1 MIELYTL
8 TGDVMQLKSLELAGF
23 KSFPDKTLINFSSGI
38 TAIVGPNGSG
48 KSNIADAL
56 RWVMGETS
64 SKSLRGVK
72 MEDVVFD
79 GTQSRRPLGFA
90 EVSLTLD
97 NSDSSLPV
105 EYSEVVIS
113 RRYYRSGESEY
124 FINRQNV
131 RLKDI
136 HDLFRDT
143 GLGRTG
149 YSIIGQGSVTE
160 IISAKSSDRRN
171 VFEEA
176 AGIAKYRFKKEES
189 ERKLSATQ
197 DNIVRLNDIIAEL
210 ADRLGPLEQQAKK
223 ARRYIELFEE
233 KKKIEISL
241 WLSDLERFTEEL
253 KALEK
258 TENTLIESIAK
269 NDSEILRCENEAE
282 RLSDDIAML
291 TAKIEQLRT
300 ESKQFDELLQI
311 KNSEILIINNDI
323 EHAQKDIE
331 RINSEIE
338 RSDRS
343 DAEIIKEI
351 EQRRAETET
360 LKQAIAQIEE
370 QSAKIIE
377 EKNEKLG
384 DDRNYTER
392 SDKLRAE
399 FSSLSAKITEL
410 QISEG
415 RSSQKLQAI
424 DEQSKNAEKELADAY
439 ERLSSLEK
447 GKDSN
452 KKRLAQLE
460 QKLAENKNIHSGY
473 SMKVASSKKKL
484 ETANEEYNKAK
495 FALSEKTSKK
505 NMLEDMEKHFE
516 GFAGSVK
523 SVMNEAARG
532 ILSGVHGTV
541 ASVIKVES
549 KYATATE
556 IALGAA
562 IQNIITEDERS
573 AKDCI
578 YFLKSK
584 NLGRATFLP
593 LSTVSGKKLD
603 ERNLRGAQGYLGVAS
618 DLIEYDEKYRG
629 IIEQLLGRTAI
640 VETIDNATD
649 MARANRYSF
658 KIVTLDGQV
667 VNPGG
672 SLTGGSVGRNTGILS
687 RSSEIEKLEAE
698 ISALSEDLKAK
709 IIRVKTAT
717 AELSSAEAA
726 LEGLIAENK
735 AVSDEHIKVKSETE
749 HSAQYIYNISEQI
762 KTLEN
767 TVGLNAE
774 ERKKTE
780 SFLEEAR
787 KALEENRVILAQ
799 KEREIAILDEKH
811 EALAKIQEEIA
822 QKLHEKDLEKL
833 EKIKDTENLKNIT
846 EALLLRRKE
855 GEDLTRKLK
864 EDIVRTEKKIEEFRA
879 AAVTKTEELAN
890 MRLRSE
896 TKVQDIAAE
905 NERRSA
911 LEAKKNA
918 LFDEEKKYFDSKDRL
933 GRESER
939 LTIKKTALKED
950 ISSVSTKIWDEYEMT
965 MTEAESFAKE
975 NVPEDIENARKRA
988 TELKNQ
994 IRALGSVN
1002 IDAIEEFAQ
1011 VKERHDTLEQQ
1022 TKDLSTAK
1030 EALEKIIEQLVKE
1043 MTEIFDVQFKKI
1055 NEEFS
1060 HVFKELFGG
1069 GTAKLTLTEPDDPLG
1084 SGVDI
1089 YVAPPGKVIK
1099 HLSSLSGGEQSLTA
1113 IALYFALMKVR
1124 PSPFCLLDEIESALD
1139 DVNVTRYAQYLQH
1152 LSDKTQFLLITHRR
1166 GSMEA
1171 ADRLYG
1177 VTMREKGISKILT
1190 IDVTEAAETV

>member
-1 MIELYTL
+1 
-8 TGDVMQLKSLELAGF
+8 MQLKSLELAGF

-97 NSDSSLPV
+97 NSDESLPV

-160 IISAKSSDRRN
+160 IIAAKSTERRN

-210 ADRLGPLEQQAKK
+210 EARLGPLEQQAKK
-223 ARRYIELFEE
+223 ARRYIELFDE

-241 WLSDLERFTEEL
+241 WLSDLERFTEEF

-258 TENTLIESIAK
+258 TETTLLESIAK
-269 NDSEILRCENEAE
+269 NDNEIIRCENEAE
-282 RLSDDIAML
+282 RLSNEIIEL
-291 TAKIEQLRT
+291 TAKIEQLRS
-300 ESKQFDELLQI
+300 ESKQFDELLQT
-311 KNSEILIINNDI
+311 KNAEILIINNDI

-331 RINSEIE
+331 RINAEIE

-343 DAEIIKEI
+343 EAEIAKEI
-351 EQRRAETET
+351 EQKNAETKALE
-360 LKQAIAQIEE
+360 KEIENIEE
-370 QSAKIIE
+370 QSAKINE
-377 EKNEKLG
+377 EKNSKLG
-384 DDRNYTER
+384 DDLNYTEN
-392 SDKLRAE
+392 SDRLRAQANVLTE
-399 FSSLSAKITEL
+399 KITEL
-410 QISEG
+410 QINEG
-415 RSSQKLQAI
+415 RSSQKIQTI
-424 DEQSKNAEKELADAY
+424 DEQTANAKRELADAY

-447 GKDSN
+447 GKEGN
-452 KKRLAQLE
+452 QKRLAELE
-460 QKLAENKNIHSGY
+460 GKLNENKNIHNGY
-473 SMKVASSKKKL
+473 LIKVQSAKKKL
-484 ETANEEYNKAK
+484 ESANDEYSKAK
-495 FALSEKTSKK
+495 LTLSEKTNKK

-541 ASVIKVES
+541 ASVIKVEN

-593 LSTVSGKKLD
+593 LSTVSGRKLD
-603 ERNLRGAQGYLGVAS
+603 ERNLHSAQGYLGVAS
-618 DLIEYDEKYRG
+618 DLIEYDERFRG

-649 MARANRYSF
+649 MARANKYAF

-687 RSSEIEKLEAE
+687 RTNEIEKLEAD
-698 ISALSEDLKAK
+698 ISELSEELKAK
-709 IIRVKTAT
+709 IARVKTST
-717 AELSSAEAA
+717 AELSASEAA

-735 AVSDEHIKVKSETE
+735 TVSDEHIRVKAEAE
-749 HSAQYIYNISEQI
+749 HSVQYIYNISEQI
-762 KTLEN
+762 KTLEAN
-767 TVGLNAE
+767 VKANGE
-774 ERKKTE
+774 EKEKAINILTT
-780 SFLEEAR
+780 AR
-787 KALEENRVILAQ
+787 KELEENRVLLAQ
-799 KEREIAILDEKH
+799 KQREISILDEKH
-811 EALAKIQEEIA
+811 EALAKIQEEMA
-822 QKLHEKDLEKL
+822 AKLHEKDLEKL
-833 EKIKDTENLKNIT
+833 EKIKDKENLKNIT
-846 EALLLRRKE
+846 EALLLRQKE
-855 GEDLTRKLK
+855 GAELTRKLFDEIEQTK
-864 EDIVRTEKKIEEFRA
+864 LKIEDLRKQA
-879 AAVTKTEELAN
+879 LKKTEELAD

-896 TKVQDIAAE
+896 TKAADIAAE
-905 NERRSA
+905 NERRTA
-911 LEAKKNA
+911 FEAKKNSI
-918 LFDEEKKYFDSKDRL
+918 FDEEKKFFDTKDRL

-950 ISSVSTKIWDEYEMT
+950 ISSISMKIWDEYEMS
-965 MTEAESFAKE
+965 MTEAEEFAKE
-975 NVPEDIENARKRA
+975 NAPEDPENSRKRVS
-988 TELKNQ
+988 ELKNQ
-994 IRALGSVN
+994 IKALGSVN
-1002 IDAIEEFAQ
+1002 VEAIEEFAQ
-1011 VKERHDTLEQQ
+1011 VKERHDTLQQQ
-1022 TKDLSTAK
+1022 TKDLISAK
-1030 EALEKIIEQLVKE
+1030 ESLEKIIEQLVKE

-1060 HVFKELFGG
+1060 RVFKELFGG
-1069 GTAKLTLTEPDDPLG
+1069 GTARLTLTEPNDPLE
-1084 SGVDI
+1084 SGVEI

-1139 DVNVTRYAQYLQH
+1139 DVNVTRYAQYLKN

-1190 IDVTEAAETV
+1190 IDVKEAEESV